1 MAPVYEV
8 PSKIEAVEIK
18 GIGSAANIYH
28 HTGLLEGTAQNL
40 GQASDVGMCVSSSHL
55 KTLADR
61 MFRFAKLLD
70 LNCNRRID
78 LVCEIWSQDLGTC

>member
-18 GIGSAANIYH
+18 GIGSAAKFYH

-40 GQASDVGMCVSSSHL
+40 GQASDVGMCLSSSHL
-55 KTLADR
+55 KTFADR
-61 MFRFAKLLD
+61 MVQ
-70 LNCNRRID
+70 I
-78 LVCEIWSQDLGTC
+78 CEIVGS